1 MLGCNWLIFPV
12 SCLFPSRRPSIG
24 EMGVSVVDPERYEV
38 PFAGEGM
45 VNDYIAAYLHLQATR

>member
-1 MLGCNWLIFPV
+1 M
-12 SCLFPSRRPSIG
+12 FPSRRPSIG